1 MNINNLLSN
10 KKKFYTTK
18 ELRNLSISNYLTHK
32 LIAEG
37 KLSKLNTSLY
47 INNNYL
53 GEDSDFAYASAIV
66 PNGVICLIS
75 AAIYYDLTTTRPN
88 EINIA
93 IERTHKTSKLPDWP
107 PINITYFSPK
117 RFETGITT
125 ITNSN
130 QEIHVYDIEKTVID
144 IIFYRNKIG
153 IEETKEILKNYLAS
167 PKRNLNKLYRYANL
181 LNCKNIINTY
191 LEVLL

>member
-1 MNINNLLSN
+1 MNITNLLSN
-10 KKKFYTTK
+10 QKKFYSTK

-37 KLSKLNTSLY
+37 QLSKLNTSLY

-66 PNGVICLIS
+66 PNGVICLLS
-75 AAIYYDLTTTRPN
+75 AAIYYNLTTTRPN

-93 IERTHKTSKLPDWP
+93 IERTHKISKLPDWP
-107 PINITYFSPK
+107 PINITYFSKK
-117 RFETGITT
+117 RFETGIST
-125 ITNSN
+125 IIDSN
-130 QEIHVYDIEKTVID
+130 QKIHIYDLEKTVID
-144 IIFYRNKIG
+144 IVFYRNKIG
-153 IEETKEILKNYLAS
+153 IEETKEILKNYLTT
-167 PKRNLNKLYRYANL
+167 PKRNLNQLYRYATQ

>member
-18 ELRNLSISNYLTHK
+18 ELRNLSISHYLTHK

-47 INNNYL
+47 VNNSYL
-53 GEDSDFAYASAIV
+53 GDDSDFAYASAIV

-75 AAIYYDLTTTRPN
+75 AAIYYNLTTTRPN

-93 IERTHKTSKLPDWP
+93 IERTHKISKLPDWP
-107 PINITYFSPK
+107 PINIIYFSQK

-130 QEIHVYDIEKTVID
+130 QKIHVYDIEKTVID

-167 PKRNLNKLYRYANL
+167 PKRNLNKLFRYANL